1 MKIPINLAS
10 QPFRRDRAM
19 LAASIAVCLLLAVTL
34 GGLLTMIS
42 ADRAQMADV
51 RVDIGRLNRRIG
63 LLNAEQAKLA
73 GVLAR
78 PENAEVLL
86 QSVFLNTL
94 LYRKGISWARI
105 FSDLEKVVPYNVKV
119 AQIRPSVDAANH
131 VTLNMMVA
139 TESTEAYLKLIMALE
154 SSPLFGEVTE
164 NSRIPPN
171 QSDPLYRYQ
180 VTVSYAQNL

>member
-1 MKIPINLAS
+1 
-10 QPFRRDRAM
+10 
-19 LAASIAVCLLLAVTL
+19 
-34 GGLLTMIS
+34 
-42 ADRAQMADV
+42 
-51 RVDIGRLNRRIG
+51 
-63 LLNAEQAKLA
+63 
-73 GVLAR
+73 
-78 PENAEVLL
+78 
-86 QSVFLNTL
+86 
-94 LYRKGISWARI
+94 
-105 FSDLEKVVPYNVKV
+105 
-119 AQIRPSVDAANH
+119 VDAANH